1 MDLRCSAPQKLDT
14 TYEVHFFMPNTQKN
28 RRRYDAEFKINA
40 ILDMWEHHLSFEETA
55 QKYWPGLTRSESHNH
70 VKSLKLWERICLEE
84 GVSGI
89 MKQRRSRVRGAGK
102 DRPRKLD
109 TSTEEDLIAENQRL
123 RMEIAYLKKLSA
135 LVLANEQAKRNGRR
149 SSQN

>member
-1 MDLRCSAPQKLDT
+1 
-14 TYEVHFFMPNTQKN
+14 
-28 RRRYDAEFKINA
+28 
-40 ILDMWEHHLSFEETA
+40 
-55 QKYWPGLTRSESHNH
+55 
-70 VKSLKLWERICLEE
+70 
-84 GVSGI
+84 
-89 MKQRRSRVRGAGK
+89 MKQRRSRARGAGK

-109 TSTEEDLIAENQRL
+109 TITEEDLIAENQRL

>member
-1 MDLRCSAPQKLDT
+1 
-14 TYEVHFFMPNTQKN
+14 MPNTQKN
-28 RRRYDAEFKINA
+28 RRQYDAEFKINA

-84 GVSGI
+84 GVPGI
-89 MKQRRSRVRGAGK
+89 MKQRRSRARGAGK

>member
-1 MDLRCSAPQKLDT
+1 MDDDGPED
-14 TYEVHFFMPNTQKN
+14 EEHFPHTGATDGHFLL
-28 RRRYDAEFKINA
+28 AF
-40 ILDMWEHHLSFEETA
+40 FEE
-55 QKYWPGLTRSESHNH
+55 PLMEFLITRSESHNH

-84 GVSGI
+84 GVPGI
-89 MKQRRSRVRGAGK
+89 MKQRRSRARGAGK

-123 RMEIAYLKKLSA
+123 RMEIAYLKKLST